1 MIRFLVISAVLML
14 AGCASAPPQPLM
26 SHGDPAV
33 EVLNQSA
40 LRIARAAE
48 QASLAESV
56 KDASAPVTQEYGID
70 LGSVPQ
76 ELRTP
81 LLLEGGFHGELEV
94 FLKSLT
100 AAIGW
105 EEPVV
110 FGSRPPVPLMVVMT
124 EQRRPPV
131 YWIADAGYQAQDSA
145 EVIVNVGLKSIVLTY
160 KQPDG
165 K

>member
-1 MIRFLVISAVLML
+1 MDAK
-14 AGCASAPPQPLM
+14 
-26 SHGDPAV
+26 D
-33 EVLNQSA
+33 
-40 LRIARAAE
+40 AE
-48 QASLAESV
+48 CSEELPSNGIEGEEA
-56 KDASAPVTQEYGID
+56 DASAPVTQEYGID

>member
-1 MIRFLVISAVLML
+1 MRTRRNA
-14 AGCASAPPQPLM
+14 
-26 SHGDPAV
+26 
-33 EVLNQSA
+33 EV
-40 LRIARAAE
+40 
-48 QASLAESV
+48 
-56 KDASAPVTQEYGID
+56 
-70 LGSVPQ
+70 
-76 ELRTP
+76 LRTP